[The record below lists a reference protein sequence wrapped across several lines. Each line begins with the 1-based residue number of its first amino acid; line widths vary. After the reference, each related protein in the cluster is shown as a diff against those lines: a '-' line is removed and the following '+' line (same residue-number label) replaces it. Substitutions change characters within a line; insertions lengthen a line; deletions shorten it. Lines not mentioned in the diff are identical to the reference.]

1 MAMPRSIQFKIGR
14 LVAWELNNLHC
25 LYRNKKEPT
34 PMWYASSLVFYVAS
48 LSEIDFFAPALV
60 WDLGSILRLVAFSI
74 FHFEFYP

>member
-1 MAMPRSIQFKIGR
+1 
-14 LVAWELNNLHC
+14 
-25 LYRNKKEPT
+25 
-34 PMWYASSLVFYVAS
+34 MWYASSLVFYVAS